1 MKTDTSPHA
10 LLVLPPVYDFALFDL
25 FIKPYPLLA
34 IGKSLQ
40 RAGYRVSLLNCL
52 DYANEPTRKRLK
64 SPRRK
69 ANGTGKFFKQRAEKP
84 IPLKKSERH
93 YSRYGIINEEIGQ
106 QVSESRPDVVLVTTG
121 MTYWYP
127 GVREVV
133 HTIRNI
139 DSSVPI
145 IIGGI
150 YATLLQ
156 DHCMKTTEA
165 DEVVSG
171 PAFPRLGEVLGRYG
185 FPLPEET
192 TPDDLLVLPDI
203 YTDAAVLR
211 IHRGCPFRCS
221 YCASFALSGE
231 FREGDPVAAFNL
243 VRRIHEEL
251 GTRVFAFYDDA
262 LLASRETGI
271 IPFLDMVCDAGLDL
285 EFYLPNGIHLCYCD
299 GTTARLMRKAGFQE
313 VRIGIESTRP
323 DFHHTFDRKIEI
335 AALGEGISILKDAGF
350 RGHEIG
356 CYIMAGL
363 PGQYSEEVEES
374 VHYVSRFGVR
384 IYIAEYSPV
393 PGTGLWKESVQ
404 TSVYPLEEEPLFHNN
419 TVLPLAWEHFT
430 MADLEA
436 VKQRA
441 RSLSITGMRG

>member
-1 MKTDTSPHA
+1 MKTNTCPHA

-25 FIKPYPLLA
+25 FIKPYPLLV

-52 DYANEPTRKRLK
+52 DYSNEPSHQCLK
-64 SPRRK
+64 SPRRHT
-69 ANGTGKFFKQRAEKP
+69 NGTGKFFKQRVEKP
-84 IPLKKSERH
+84 VPLRKIERH
-93 YSRYGIINEEIGQ
+93 YCRYGIINEEIQ
-106 QVSESRPDVVLVTTG
+106 RQVSESRPDVVLVTTG

-133 HTIRNI
+133 QTIRNI

-145 IIGGI
+145 IVGGI
-150 YATLLQ
+150 YATLLRN
-156 DHCMKTTEA
+156 HCMKTTEA

-171 PAFPRLGEVLGRYG
+171 PAFPMLADVLGAYG
-185 FPLPEET
+185 FPLPDET
-192 TPDDLLVLPDI
+192 TPDDLLILHAI

-231 FREGDPVAAFNL
+231 FREGDPVSAFAL
-243 VRRIHEEL
+243 VRRIHEKL

-262 LLASRETGI
+262 LLARKETGI
-271 IPFLDMVCDAGLDL
+271 IPFLHMVCDSGLDL

-299 GTTARLMRKAGFQE
+299 GTTARLMRKAGFRE
-313 VRIGIESTRP
+313 VRIGVESTRP
-323 DFHHTFDRKIEI
+323 DFHHTFDRKIDI

-363 PGQYSEEVEES
+363 PGQYREEVEES

-393 PGTGLWKESVQ
+393 PGTGLWRESVQ
-404 TSVYPLEEEPLFHNN
+404 KSVYPLEEEPLFHNN
-419 TVLPLAWEHFT
+419 TILPLAWEHFT
-430 MADLEA
+430 RADLET
-436 VKQRA
+436 VKQLA
-441 RSLSITGMRG
+441 RSLSFKGMTG